1 MKYALNWIRKQKKIN
16 KIQIKKVNL
25 LNLKKW
31 NINKIDIH
39 HFSKKFF
46 QIIGIS
52 VRSNFGKK
60 NWDQPIMVQNENG
73 ILGIIVKKFN
83 REYKYLLQAK
93 VEPGNINLLQISPT
107 VQATESNYS
116 RVHGGKDTNFINFF
130 KKKKFLMKSK
140 QSEQGLRYLHKFN
153 TNYLILINKKINLP
167 YNFRWFSKTE
177 LKKLIKIKNII
188 NMDTISIF
196 SCFLNKNSKEQKINS
211 RIKLSLWFKNNSKK
225 FFIIVKKKAIYKIK
239 DWVFSKKEIYNIR
252 NRHFSII
259 GLQIKSNC
267 REVPEW
273 DQPIIAGKK
282 LGFAGF
288 IVTKYKNTLHY
299 LCRYIVKPGLKSGN
313 ISCSANCSDIKDFK
327 YNSNIPFYEFEILDY
342 FFKKKNILYDNIH
355 SDEGGRFYQT
365 QVKRVV
371 IKINNYN
378 DIKINDNFFWLSHN
392 QFIDMIDKGLVDIEA
407 RLLFACFNF
416 DKIKL

>member
-1 MKYALNWIRKQKKIN
+1 MKHALNWIRKQKKIN
-16 KIQIKKVNL
+16 KIQIEKVNL

-73 ILGIIVKKFN
+73 ILGIIVKKFD

-116 RVHGGKDTNFINFF
+116 KVHGGKDTNFINFF

-167 YNFRWFSKTE
+167 YNFRWFTKTE
-177 LKKLIKIKNII
+177 LTKLIKIKNII

-196 SCFLNKNSKEQKINS
+196 SCFLKKNSKEKKINS
-211 RIKLSLWFKNNSKK
+211 KIKFNLWFKNNSNK
-225 FFIIVKKKAIYKIK
+225 FFISVKKK
-239 DWVFSKKEIYNIR
+239 
-252 NRHFSII
+252 
-259 GLQIKSNC
+259 
-267 REVPEW
+267 
-273 DQPIIAGKK
+273 
-282 LGFAGF
+282 
-288 IVTKYKNTLHY
+288 
-299 LCRYIVKPGLKSGN
+299 
-313 ISCSANCSDIKDFK
+313 SD
-327 YNSNIPFYEFEILDY
+327 
-342 FFKKKNILYDNIH
+342 
-355 SDEGGRFYQT
+355 
-365 QVKRVV
+365 
-371 IKINNYN
+371 
-378 DIKINDNFFWLSHN
+378 
-392 QFIDMIDKGLVDIEA
+392 
-407 RLLFACFNF
+407 
-416 DKIKL
+416 